1 MKINLMPVEHRPLKQ
16 SKVRWEFVVISLG
29 LALLIAVLGFG
40 YMQNLRLDALKQ
52 QYQNAVSYTNSL
64 REQAR
69 AVQELEKEVVK
80 QTDKLTYYSA
90 LAQKSN
96 QHGLTEQVL
105 VPIIDCVP
113 DGLWLTEVSID
124 NQYTEITGYAVDFR
138 TITEFLRNL
147 GEQGFTAKVNSINV
161 ASSIVVD
168 FQIDVQRR

>member
-147 GEQGFTAKVNSINV
+147 GEQGFTAKVNSINA